1 MRSRHA
7 TADATFASSSAILA
21 SFAAHGFA
29 TIIESVVLPV
39 LLKPVGRVAIVF
51 ITVLLAVLALT
62 NMHTIGVGLSPTEVV
77 PDDSYVI
84 DYFDRYEKSWKGTIT
99 MPLVFLV

>member
-1 MRSRHA
+1 MVLSQEALSGRRA
-7 TADATFASSSAILA
+7 EMVMANGGWT
-21 SFAAHGFA
+21 AAHLRNLWG
-29 TIIESVVLPV
+29 
-39 LLKPVGRVAIVF
+39 GRVAIVF
-51 ITVLLAVLALT
+51 ITVLLAVLTLT

-99 MPLVFLV
+99 MPLSIIHVFLV

>member
-1 MRSRHA
+1 
-7 TADATFASSSAILA
+7 
-21 SFAAHGFA
+21 
-29 TIIESVVLPV
+29 
-39 LLKPVGRVAIVF
+39 
-51 ITVLLAVLALT
+51 
-62 NMHTIGVGLSPTEVV
+62 MHTIGVGLSPTEVV